1 MFRDYS
7 KVDRSGDDV
16 TREGSPR
23 GPHSTGKTISLVFP
37 CYNEEEMIRT
47 YPDRLFPVVERI
59 GRECR
64 ADFQFVMVDD
74 GSGDATYAELQQLAR
89 TRNHVVAISHG
100 INRGMGAAI
109 RTGVAQSRGD
119 LIITMDADLTFRP
132 EDIPELIAAYRRTGA
147 DCVSGSPYIRKGLI
161 KDVSRARL
169 VLSVPVNLMYRML
182 LGRGIT
188 AVSPVFRLY
197 RRSVFEDFPIES
209 NNFEINAEIL
219 AKLIIA
225 GRKVVEVPVELHR
238 REFGTSKIRVG
249 REIRNNI
256 RILAKIAKT
265 KYLGRPWS

>member
-1 MFRDYS
+1 
-7 KVDRSGDDV
+7 V
-16 TREGSPR
+16 TGEGSPR
-23 GPHSTGKTISLVFP
+23 TASREGKIVSLVFP

-47 YPDRLFPVVERI
+47 YPLRLFPVVERI
-59 GRECR
+59 GRECGET
-64 ADFQFVMVDD
+64 FEFVMVDD
-74 GSGDATYAELQQLAR
+74 GSRDDTYAELQALAR
-89 TRNHVVAISHG
+89 SRRDVVAVSHG

-119 LIITMDADLTFRP
+119 PIITMDADLTFRP
-132 EDIPELIAAYRRTGA
+132 EDIPALIAAYRRTGA

-169 VLSVPVNLMYRML
+169 VLSVPVNLMYRFL

-197 RRSVFEDFPIES
+197 RRSIFEDFSIES

-225 GRKVVEVPVELHR
+225 GRRVVEVPVELHK
-238 REFGTSKIRVG
+238 REHGTSKIRVM
-249 REIRNNI
+249 REIKNNL

-265 KYLGRPWS
+265 KYLGLPWT